1 VKANLTHYVKIFKD
15 VDRREIVNLYLL
27 HGPESYI
34 MEKMA
39 DRIASTIVP
48 GDLKAFNHTVA
59 YGSEMKNVD
68 EFIAT
73 ASSFPFL
80 SESRVLVFRELEK
93 LRGSWK
99 KLVAYCENPA
109 PSSVVIF
116 LYNPY
121 DEGKGRARESKEFE
135 KLLSAVSRT
144 GKAIEFERLTDA
156 DVRKWVVQEA
166 KNAGVELGAEA
177 ADALV
182 LSVGDDLFDLKNE
195 IVKLS
200 LLYGDR
206 RVDVADLAG
215 VIGGYRLNAVRD
227 LVESM
232 VPGREGRALAVL
244 HRIVRSGAERP
255 AGIIYQL
262 TRHFLDLLKASEGVG
277 QGGYRFDRSKR
288 EARAIGPRAIVVW
301 LENLR
306 RAELLLKTSS
316 FPEEALLVGVFLHSF
331 KGSYVEFPLM
341 AA

>member
-1 VKANLTHYVKIFKD
+1 MKANLTHYVKIFKD
-15 VDRREIVNLYLL
+15 VDKRDIVNLYLL
-27 HGPESYI
+27 HGSESYI
-34 MEKMA
+34 MERMA
-39 DRIASTIVP
+39 ERIAATIVP
-48 GDLKAFNHTVA
+48 DDLRAFNHTVA
-59 YGSEMKNVD
+59 YGSEMKVD

-80 SESRVLVFRELEK
+80 SDCRVLVLKELEK

-99 KLVAYCENPA
+99 KLVSYCENPV

-121 DEGKGRARESKEFE
+121 DEGRGRARESKEFE
-135 KLLSAVSRT
+135 KLLSVVSRS

-166 KNAGVELGAEA
+166 KKDRVELDPEA

-182 LSVGDDLFDLKNE
+182 LSVGNDLFDLKNE
-195 IVKLS
+195 IGKLS
-200 LLYGDR
+200 LLCDGR
-206 RVDVADLAG
+206 RAGVADLAA

-227 LVESM
+227 LVESIA
-232 VPGREGRALAVL
+232 PGREGQALAIL
-244 HRIVRSGAERP
+244 HRIVRTGAERP

-262 TRHFLDLLKASEGVG
+262 TRHFLALLKASEGVG
-277 QGGYRFDRSKR
+277 EGGYRYDRSKR
-288 EARAIGPRAIVVW
+288 AARSFGPRDIVVW

-331 KGSYVEFPLM
+331 KGSYMEFPLV